1 MMSTQERVNAALA
14 ILEAEQAQSDELPAT
29 VIMPPDSGDFI
40 IGNPEGFVHLAIASL
55 RAAKGEKQSFK
66 DHSWWVNY
74 ELDWAIPGLKPD
86 PSAHIYLPSK
96 LTGFKLFLSNV
107 WGYGAPLLAAVCLV
121 VGLGTIIHWAM
132 QIHF

>member
-1 MMSTQERVNAALA
+1 MMSTQERVDAALA
-14 ILEAEQAQSDELPAT
+14 ILEAEQTQSNVLPAT

-86 PSAHIYLPSK
+86 SSAHIYLGNARSVRHPFSS
-96 LTGFKLFLSNV
+96 LRLFNSLSYSV
-107 WGYGAPLLAAVCLV
+107 RTIGLASCCSR
-121 VGLGTIIHWAM
+121 
-132 QIHF
+132 

>member
-1 MMSTQERVNAALA
+1 MMSTQERVDAALA
-14 ILEAEQAQSDELPAT
+14 ILEAEQTQSNVLPAT

-86 PSAHIYLPSK
+86 SSAHIYLPPK
-96 LTGFKLFLSNV
+96 LTGFKLLLSKA
-107 WGYGAPLLAAVCLV
+107 WGYGAPVLVVICLV
-121 VGLGTIIHWAM
+121 VGLGTIIRWAM
-132 QIHF
+132 HAL